1 MTFWFR
7 PRIRHPFFPGL
18 NPTPAGEAKEHV
30 NALCG
35 AFIEL
40 EKAAANGIS
49 AERAVFVLVERE
61 GTPFTVAQRDRLWEL
76 FQTPVY
82 AILTASDGS
91 VVGFECEVQ
100 DGFHLPGKPA
110 ADAETVCECGRPGPL
125 LSSIA
130 VRPASSTG
138 PLAAAEPDAEAA

>member
-18 NPTPAGEAKEHV
+18 NPTPAGEAKGRAP
-30 NALCG
+30 ALCG

-40 EKAAANGIS
+40 EKAATAGIS
-49 AERAVFVLVERE
+49 VGQAVFVLIDRA
-61 GTPFTVAQRDRLWEL
+61 GPPFTAAQRDRLWEL

-82 AILTASDGS
+82 GILTDGDGS
-91 VVGFECEVQ
+91 IAGVECEVQ

-125 LSSIA
+125 LDA
-130 VRPASSTG
+130 NTGRPRNNAGTVSVQRQ
-138 PLAAAEPDAEAA
+138 LAW

>member
-18 NPTPAGEAKEHV
+18 YPIRAGEAKGR
-30 NALCG
+30 AMSLYG
-35 AFIEL
+35 AYAEL
-40 EKAAANGIS
+40 EQAAANGVS
-49 AERAVFVLVERE
+49 AELAVFALITRD
-61 GTPFTVAQRDRLWEL
+61 GPPLTSAQRDRLWKL

-82 AILTASDGS
+82 AILTGSDGRIA
-91 VVGFECEVQ
+91 GFECEAQ

-125 LSSIA
+125 LDSNALRAGANTESLPVPNEMA
-130 VRPASSTG
+130 W
-138 PLAAAEPDAEAA
+138 